1 MAVDMKTLIQGYAN
15 KSFEFAKS
23 AVKNLTGKLNPE
35 TLNKLLGLLDNLREG
50 FDKSKNRLLGYEV
63 VQPCIMG

>member
-23 AVKNLTGKLNPE
+23 AVKNLTGKLNPK
-35 TLNKLLGLLDNLREG
+35 TLNNILELVDELIKG
-50 FDKSKNRLLGYEV
+50 FDESKNRLLGSDL
-63 VQPCIMG
+63 VQSCIMG